1 MPSEQPLLFDD
12 EQPLESIAV
21 DAVRNADLSYC
32 KFLSANDTGATGG
45 HQSGILINKNA
56 WPLLFDDSYRG
67 MAIARRGATV
77 RWQDERETTS
87 TFIYYRS
94 KNELRLTRFGRG
106 FPYLNP
112 SVTGALFVLARLSPD
127 YYQAFIL
134 DGDVAVD
141 GFLSA
146 FNMGPQDTG
155 RLIDGRGV
163 RGNFYTIQERNEI
176 VSYVSS
182 LGLTPESPF
191 PESMEVSAEARRIQT
206 DVYDHESLVFTNP
219 DFKLVEFT
227 RIEYAIFRYM
237 ENSCYGPSIRA
248 GFVDLESFIAMANSV
263 LNRRKSRAG
272 KSLEHHLSSLFELNG
287 LSFEEQVR
295 TEGNKKPDFVFPSGG
310 AYHDPDYPVDRLVV
324 LAAKTTCKDRWRQ
337 ILTEADR
344 MRDRPKF
351 LVTLQQ
357 GNSAEQ
363 LTEMRKD
370 NVQLIVPKQYIG
382 AYPREFQPGIWTL
395 KKFIDYVEETLSR

>member
-1 MPSEQPLLFDD
+1 MSSEQFLLFDH

-56 WPLLFDDSYRG
+56 WPLLFDDSYQG
-67 MAIARRGATV
+67 MAIAKREARV
-77 RWQDERETTS
+77 CWQDERETTS
-87 TFIYYRS
+87 IFTYYQS
-94 KNELRLTRFGRG
+94 KNELRLTKFGRG

-112 SVTGALFVLARLSPD
+112 SVTGALFVLARMSPD
-127 YYQAFIL
+127 YYRAFIL
-134 DGDVAVD
+134 DGDDSVD
-141 GFLSA
+141 AFLSS
-146 FNMGPQDTG
+146 FGMGPQDTG
-155 RLIDGRGV
+155 RLITERGV
-163 RGNFYTIQERNEI
+163 VVDTRRGQESREILSFVLSLHLSPDEAFPASDI
-176 VSYVSS
+176 VS
-182 LGLTPESPF
+182 
-191 PESMEVSAEARRIQT
+191 AAARRIQN
-206 DVYDHESLVFTNP
+206 DVYDHREQLTTDP
-219 DFKLVEFT
+219 DHKLVEFT

-237 ENSCYGPSIRA
+237 EVSCYGPSIHG
-248 GFVDLESFIAMANSV
+248 GFIDIESFINLANTV

-272 KSLEHHLSSLFELNG
+272 KSLEHHLSSLFESNG
-287 LSFEEQVR
+287 LPFEEQVR
-295 TEGNKKPDFVFPSGG
+295 TEGNKKPDFVFPSGD
-310 AYHDPDYPVDRLVV
+310 AYHDPEYPVERLVV

-344 MRDRPKF
+344 MRGRPKF

-363 LTEMRKD
+363 LAEMRKD

-382 AYPREFQPGIWTL
+382 AYPREFQPSIWTV
-395 KKFIDYVEETLSR
+395 KRFIDFVRQAVS